1 MISVPS
7 DHCPGVLRLHEAEDG
22 LLARVRLPGGR
33 IGPSGLTAVA
43 ALARRGNGIVEL
55 TSRASLQIRGL
66 AADDSEVGA
75 GLLSAA
81 GLLPSLTHERVRNI
95 LASPLAGRH
104 PDSLAQTDE
113 LVVELDKALC
123 ADPVFAELSG
133 RFLFAVDDG
142 AGLIGHA
149 ADLTLV
155 ATGSDRFRLGAREVD
170 RVDAV
175 PALLAAARGTTR
187 GGSETSRASIA
198 GPLRTPDR
206 GGIAAPLRT
215 PGLGALAQSD
225 GLVAVTVMPKLARLD
240 PDTLDAI
247 GGIVR
252 TLGSDL
258 RLSTARTLTVVDVNA
273 ELAGELLV
281 ALEQFGLIS
290 DPESGW
296 VGLTACAGKGACAK
310 ARFDVRAEAT
320 RRAAERS
327 DGRGGLP
334 GEHWAGCERHCGR
347 PEGVQVMCL

>member
-1 MISVPS
+1 MISPPP

-33 IGPSGLTAVA
+33 IGLAGLTAVA

-66 AADDSEVGA
+66 ASDDSEVGA
-75 GLLSAA
+75 TLLSAA

-113 LVVELDKALC
+113 LVAELDAALC
-123 ADPVFAELSG
+123 ADPVLTALSG

-155 ATGSDRFRLGAREVD
+155 ATGSDRFQLGTREVD

-175 PALLAAARGTTR
+175 AAVLAAARATTR
-187 GGSETSRASIA
+187 NGSGTSPASIA
-198 GPLRTPDR
+198 GPLRTP
-206 GGIAAPLRT
+206 
-215 PGLGALAQSD
+215 GLGALVQSD
-225 GLVAVTVMPKLARLD
+225 GLAAVTVMPKLARLD

-247 GGIVR
+247 GGIAR
-252 TLGSDL
+252 ALGSEL
-258 RLSTARTLTVVDVNA
+258 RLSTARTLTVVDVDPD
-273 ELAGELLV
+273 LAGELLV

-290 DPESGW
+290 DPQSGW

-320 RRAAERS
+320 RRAAER
-327 DGRGGLP
+327 GVAGGDP
-334 GEHWAGCERHCGR
+334 PREHWAGCERNCGK
-347 PEGVQVMCL
+347 PEGVEVMGL